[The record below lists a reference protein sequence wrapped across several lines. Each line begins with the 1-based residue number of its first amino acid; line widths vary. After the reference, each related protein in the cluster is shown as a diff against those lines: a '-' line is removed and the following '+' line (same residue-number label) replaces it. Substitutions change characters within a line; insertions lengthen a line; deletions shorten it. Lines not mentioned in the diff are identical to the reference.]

1 MKRWKIQQ
9 ENWIPELDIPGNENP
24 ALLDDPELDESE
36 KPEYPKPLL
45 FILNQWLFKKEN

>member
-1 MKRWKIQQ
+1 MNVEKFSKKTGYQSWTFR
-9 ENWIPELDIPGNENP
+9 ENENP